1 MANNARLDGPLVLAV
16 DTSTTATKAA
26 VIDSAGAVL
35 SMGRSDIPLY
45 TPAAGFYE
53 HDPRDWWRTTD
64 EAVRAAL
71 AQLGGVDRSRVA
83 AMCVTPQRQ
92 SFGLFRSDG
101 EPIRRG
107 PLWLDSRAVDQVG
120 RYGSEA
126 VHILSG
132 MPPDVTPSLYK
143 LAWLKENE
151 PQLLGAADKVV
162 GVHGYVA
169 YCLTGEWLDST
180 ATADSLGLFDMAR
193 LEFADALLEIAGVSK
208 DQMAGLVHAGSVMG
222 EIRAGLAES
231 WGLSGPIP
239 LVAGCGDGQAA
250 GLGAGAVSPDEAY
263 LNMGTA
269 IVMGVHSP
277 TYQHGTVYRTDVAG
291 LPGHYVLEAV
301 QNSGAYLAGWFRE
314 NLGDPALGGEP
325 DPQLDRQAASAGI
338 GAAGLV
344 VLPYWNAVQSP
355 HWDPL
360 ARGAIVGLT
369 GGHDRGHVYRAIL
382 EGLSLEAARNL
393 RGMEQDAGTAIS
405 QVRVMGGG
413 QRSPLWRQIMTD
425 AIGIPLVSCEAAE
438 ISALGAATMAMSVTG
453 AHGAMPDIARSARE
467 MARQGDVY
475 EPDPAAH
482 RQYLE
487 IGEIQGEL
495 YAGLKHLFPR
505 LHTYAAKYV
514 QADQRHEG

>member
-1 MANNARLDGPLVLAV
+1 MGATVMGSDGPLVVAV
-16 DTSTTATKAA
+16 DTSTTATKA
-26 VIDSAGAVL
+26 VVVDSAGRVL
-35 SMGRSDIPLY
+35 SAGRSDIPLH
-45 TPAAGFYE
+45 TPAPGFYE

-71 AQLGGVDRSRVA
+71 ASLDGADRARVA

-107 PLWLDSRAVDQVG
+107 PLWLDSRASDQVA

-126 VHILSG
+126 VHLLSG
-132 MPPDVTPSLYK
+132 MPPDVTPSVYK

-151 PQLLGAADKVV
+151 PELLGAADKVV
-162 GVHGYVA
+162 GVHGYLA
-169 YCLTGEWLDST
+169 FCLTGEWLDST

-193 LEFADALLEIAGVSK
+193 LSFADVLLEIAGASP
-208 DQMAGLVHAGSVMG
+208 DQMATLVEAGAVMG
-222 EIRAGLAES
+222 QVRAAIAES
-231 WGLSGPIP
+231 WGLPASVP

-250 GLGAGAVSPDEAY
+250 GLGAGAVSPEEAY

-277 TYQHGTVYRTDVAG
+277 TYQCGSVYRTDVAG

-314 NLGDPALGGEP
+314 NLGDPALAGEP
-325 DPQLDRQAASAGI
+325 DLQLEAQAAAAGI
-338 GAAGLV
+338 GAGGLV

-355 HWDPL
+355 YWDPV
-360 ARGAIVGLT
+360 ARGAMVGFT
-369 GGHDRGHVYRAIL
+369 GGHGRGHAYRAVL

-393 RGMEQDAGTAIS
+393 RGIEKDAGTPLRRVI
-405 QVRVMGGG
+405 VMGGG

-425 AIGIPLVSCEAAE
+425 AIGVPLISCETQE
-438 ISALGAATMAMSVTG
+438 VSALGAAIMAMSVTG
-453 AHGAMPDIARSARE
+453 AHGPVPDIARSARE
-467 MARQGDVY
+467 MARPGAVH

-482 RQYLE
+482 EQYRE
-487 IGEIQGEL
+487 IGAIQEEL
-495 YAGLKHLFPR
+495 YASLKSLFPK
-505 LHTYAAKYV
+505 LHAYA
-514 QADQRHEG
+514 EGHAP

>member
-1 MANNARLDGPLVLAV
+1 MDTTRLDGPLVVAV
-16 DTSTTATKAA
+16 DTSTTATKA
-26 VIDSAGAVL
+26 VVVDPEGRVL
-35 SMGRSDIPLY
+35 STGRSDIPLY

-64 EAVRAAL
+64 EAVQAAL
-71 AQLGGVDRSRVA
+71 AQLSRVDRSRVA

-101 EPIRRG
+101 EPLRHG
-107 PLWLDSRAVDQVG
+107 PLWLDSRAADQVA

-143 LAWLKENE
+143 LAWLKEKE
-151 PQLLGAADKVV
+151 PDLLRAADKVV
-162 GVHGYVA
+162 GVHGYVTF
-169 YCLTGEWLDST
+169 CLTGEWLDST

-193 LEFADALLEIAGVSK
+193 LDFADSLLEIAGASRA
-208 DQMAGLVHAGSVMG
+208 QMATLVEAGAVMA
-222 EIRAGLAES
+222 EVRADLADS
-231 WGLSGPIP
+231 WGLPGPIP

-250 GLGAGAVSPDEAY
+250 GLGAGAVGPDEAY

-277 TYQHGTVYRTDVAG
+277 TYRHGRVYRTDVAG

-314 NLGDPALGGEP
+314 NLGNPALGGEP
-325 DPQLDRQAASAGI
+325 DPELDKQAAAAGV
-338 GAAGLV
+338 GAGGLV

-355 HWDPL
+355 HWDPV

-369 GGHDRGHVYRAIL
+369 GGHGRGHVYRAIL

-393 RGMEQDAGTAIS
+393 RGMAQDAGTTIS
-405 QVRVMGGG
+405 QVKVTGGG

-425 AIGIPLVSCEAAE
+425 AMGIPLVACEAAE
-438 ISALGAATMAMSVTG
+438 ISALGAAIMAMSVTG
-453 AHGAMPDIARSARE
+453 AHGPVADIAHSARE
-467 MARQGDVY
+467 MARLGDVS
-475 EPDPAAH
+475 EPDLAAH

-487 IGEIQGEL
+487 IGEVQGEV
-495 YAGLKHLFPR
+495 YAGLRHLFPK
-505 LHTYAAKYV
+505 LHAYAAQHA
-514 QADQRHEG
+514 QASPTPQG